1 MDLAT
6 ALALHQAGRTAE
18 AESAYRTLLATTPQD
33 PTLLHAY
40 GVLRH
45 QRGDSEGA
53 LPFLAQAAHLAP
65 NTPEHHFNHGLA
77 LFRLARFDQAA
88 AAFTHATRLKPDWP
102 QPYYDLGNALHA
114 AGKLEQAAA
123 SFRAALKRR
132 PDFFQAEINLGNTL
146 QTLGKTEQAIAAYQ
160 RVLRRHPDL
169 PEIHSNLG
177 AALLAQNAA
186 QAETHFHKA
195 LALNPAFPESLASL
209 TRLLLTAERWPEA
222 VTTAAQARAA
232 HPTRADF
239 AEMHADALRG
249 ANQLDA
255 ALRAYE
261 TALRLAPTRHSARFG
276 LAETHRLKRDF
287 PAAETILRQLAE
299 ILPTTWLA
307 HHDLGNALRDQG
319 KFAQAETSYRAA
331 LALAETPIVLNHL
344 AAVLRDL
351 GRLDEARL
359 TAERGLALAPNHQ
372 DLRYNLAIT
381 HLTAGRLLDGFALYD
396 VRFAKYRVAPL
407 PGRPWTGQNLRGR
420 TILVAAEQGLGDTI
434 QFIRYLPALAATGAR
449 IKLRLPA
456 TLIPLLADFPGVAE
470 LHDQSA
476 PLPTYDFHVALLSLP
491 DRLRLA
497 DPCPI
502 PTPYLAADTA
512 QTHKWQRRLAADLP
526 GLRVGLAWAG
536 NPGFAADHL
545 RSIPPAQLTPLRSAQ
560 GVSFVSLQKGALEKP
575 DLPLTDWTAELTT
588 MADTACLIAALD
600 AVVSVDTAIAHLAG
614 ALGKPVI
621 LLNRF
626 DTCWRWGTASQNCL
640 WYPGVRQCRQPVPGD
655 WDTPLRQAA
664 HHLSSITQ
672 PPY

>member
-6 ALALHQAGRTAE
+6 ALALHQAGRMPE
-18 AESAYRTLLATTPQD
+18 AESAYRTLLLTTPD
-33 PTLLHAY
+33 NPTLLHAY

-53 LPFLAQAAHLAP
+53 LPFLAQATQLAP
-65 NTPEHHFNHGLA
+65 EIPEHHFNLGLA

-88 AAFTHATRLKPDWP
+88 AAFTQATKLRPDWP

-114 AGKLEQAAA
+114 AGKLEDATRA
-123 SFRAALKRR
+123 FRTALKRR

-146 QTLGKTEQAIAAYQ
+146 KTLGKTEQAIAAYQ

-169 PEIHSNLG
+169 PEIHQNLG

-186 QAETHFHKA
+186 QAETHFRKA
-195 LALNPAFPESLASL
+195 LALNPNFPEALDSL

-222 VTTAAQARAA
+222 AAIAA
-232 HPTRADF
+232 HACKTHPSRADF
-239 AEMHADALRG
+239 AEMRADALRG

-255 ALRAYE
+255 ARAAYE
-261 TALRLAPTRHSARFG
+261 TALRLAPTRHTARFG

-287 PAAETILRQLAE
+287 PAAETILRQLVE
-299 ILPTTWLA
+299 TLPTTWLA

-319 KFAQAETSYRAA
+319 KFAEAETCYRAA
-331 LALAETPIVLNHL
+331 LALAETPTALNHL

-351 GRLDEARL
+351 GRLDEARI

-449 IKLRLPA
+449 IKLRVPA
-456 TLIPLLADFPGVAE
+456 TLLALLADFPGLAE

-476 PLPTYDFHVALLSLP
+476 PLPAYDFHVALLSLP

-502 PTPYLAADTA
+502 PVPYLAADTA
-512 QTHKWQRRLAADLP
+512 KTNQWQRRLAAAA
-526 GLRVGLAWAG
+526 GRRVGLAWAG

-545 RSIPPAQLTPLRSAQ
+545 RSIPPAQLTPLRAAENI
-560 GVSFVSLQKGALEKP
+560 SFVSLQKGALAKP

-588 MADTACLIAALD
+588 MADTAALIAALD

-614 ALGKPVI
+614 ALGKPVL

-626 DTCWRWGTASQNCL
+626 DTCWRWGAHTENCL
-640 WYPGVRQCRQPVPGD
+640 WYPALIQCRQPAPGD
-655 WDTPLRQAA
+655 WATPLRQAA
-664 HHLSSITQ
+664 HHLAGITQ